1 LRIPFSNV
9 NAARL
14 PVRYPKQAT
23 GPGRAAAY
31 HSRMVPRLKPVPD
44 AAARPVDNEQAA
56 IAVLRQFRQVF
67 NAVKSHFQQVEKTVG
82 IGGAQVW
89 ALSIVREQPG
99 IGVGALAKA
108 MSIHQSTASN
118 LVRTLIDREMVVA
131 VKQGADRRA
140 VQLNLLPAG
149 AKVLKNAPGP
159 FAGVLPD
166 ALKALSPDALA
177 RLQVDL
183 ARLIVLIDADER
195 GASIL
200 LSDNL

>member
-1 LRIPFSNV
+1 MV
-9 NAARL
+9 NR
-14 PVRYPKQAT
+14 PKPA
-23 GPGRAAAY
+23 
-31 HSRMVPRLKPVPD
+31 PD
-44 AAARPVDNEQAA
+44 AATPPVDNEQAA

-82 IGGAQVW
+82 MGGAQVW
-89 ALSIVREQPG
+89 ALSVVREQPG

-118 LVRTLIDREMVVA
+118 LVRTLTDRKLVAA

-149 AKVLKNAPGP
+149 AKVLANAPGP

-166 ALKALSPDALA
+166 ALKALPPDALT

-183 ARLIVLIDADER
+183 SQLIVLIDADER

-200 LSDNL
+200 LSDNR

>member
-1 LRIPFSNV
+1 MV
-9 NAARL
+9 NR
-14 PVRYPKQAT
+14 
-23 GPGRAAAY
+23 
-31 HSRMVPRLKPVPD
+31 SKPALD
-44 AAARPVDNEQAA
+44 AAPPVDNEQAA

-82 IGGAQVW
+82 MGGAQVW
-89 ALSIVREQPG
+89 ALSVVREQPG
-99 IGVGALAKA
+99 IGVGALARA

-166 ALKALSPDALA
+166 ALKALPPDALA
-177 RLQVDL
+177 RMQADL
-183 ARLIVLIDADER
+183 SRLIQLLDADER
-195 GASIL
+195 GASVL
-200 LSDNL
+200 LSDNV

>member
-1 LRIPFSNV
+1 
-9 NAARL
+9 
-14 PVRYPKQAT
+14 
-23 GPGRAAAY
+23 
-31 HSRMVPRLKPVPD
+31 MVPRLKPVPD
-44 AAARPVDNEQAA
+44 AVAQPVDNEEAA

-89 ALSIVREQPG
+89 ALSVVREQPG

-118 LVRTLIDREMVVA
+118 LVRTLIDRDMMVA
-131 VKQGADRRA
+131 VKQGVDRRA

-149 AKVLKNAPGP
+149 AKVLKHAPGP

-177 RLQVDL
+177 RLQGDL

-200 LSDNL
+200 LSDGL

>member
-1 LRIPFSNV
+1 
-9 NAARL
+9 
-14 PVRYPKQAT
+14 
-23 GPGRAAAY
+23 
-31 HSRMVPRLKPVPD
+31 MVPRSKPAPD
-44 AAARPVDNEQAA
+44 AAGDNDVA

-89 ALSIVREQPG
+89 ALSVVREHPG

-131 VKQGADRRA
+131 AKQGADRRA

-159 FAGVLPD
+159 FAGLLPD
-166 ALKALSPDALA
+166 ALKSLPPETLA
-177 RLQVDL
+177 RMQADL
-183 ARLIVLIDADER
+183 AQLIVAIAADEA
-195 GASIL
+195 GASIP
-200 LSDNL
+200 LSDQV

>member
-1 LRIPFSNV
+1 
-9 NAARL
+9 
-14 PVRYPKQAT
+14 
-23 GPGRAAAY
+23 
-31 HSRMVPRLKPVPD
+31 MVPRLKPVPD
-44 AAARPVDNEQAA
+44 APLRPVDNEQAA

-67 NAVKSHFQQVEKTVG
+67 NTVKSHFQQVEKTVG

-89 ALSIVREQPG
+89 ALSVVRELPG

-118 LVRTLIDREMVVA
+118 LVRTLIDRGMVVA

-166 ALKALSPDALA
+166 ALRALSPDALA